1 MKFPFNGKE
10 WYIDGYLASA
20 LDSIAYNVNKDFDFV
35 IMITGDRTVRVGKSV
50 LGMTVSAYL
59 SYALNLLGLKNE
71 FSVKDIYFDN
81 KEMMKEAFK
90 KPKFHV
96 NQYDE
101 GREGLA
107 SAKSMKSMQ
116 QDLIDFFSECG
127 QMNHVFVIVAP
138 DFFKLN
144 EEIAVAR
151 SEFLI
156 NVYRKDTQITTNKFK
171 DGKARQVTRLDR
183 GYFEFFS
190 RKKKQNL
197 YDKSQSTRRRNY
209 QLIKAD
215 FYGAFTNQYPVGE
228 DEYRNKKK
236 ESLARFAERKED
248 EKKLKNQDKFLQQA
262 IYNLKESNSKSTWE
276 DVRIELTKL
285 GKEMSIEAIRSNY
298 RRYKDRIAI
307 ETEIKA
313 EKLSD
318 GFVMPKSL
326 RK

>member
-1 MKFPFNGKE
+1 MKFPYNGKE
-10 WYIDGYLASA
+10 WYIDGFLASS
-20 LDSIAYNVNKDFDFV
+20 LDSLAYNVQKDWDFV

-50 LGMTVSAYL
+50 LAMTVSAYI
-59 SYALNLLGLKNE
+59 SYALNKMKMKNE

-81 KEMMKEAFK
+81 KAMMKDAFK
-90 KPKFHV
+90 KPPYHV

-107 SAKSMKSMQ
+107 AAKAMKGVQ

-156 NVYRKDTQITTNKFK
+156 NVYRKETQINKDIFK
-171 DGKARQVTRLDR
+171 DGTKRQITKLER
-183 GYFEFFS
+183 GFFEFFS

-209 QLIKAD
+209 GLIKAD
-215 FYGAFTNQYPVGE
+215 FYGSFTNQYPVGE
-228 DEYRNKKK
+228 DEYRAKKK
-236 ESLARFAERKED
+236 DSLERFTKRKED

-262 IYNLKESNSKSTWE
+262 IANIKDNNATYKWK
-276 DVRIELTKL
+276 DVQTDLYKL
-285 GKEMSIEAIRSNY
+285 GREMSIEAIKKNY
-298 RRYKDRIAI
+298 QRYKLRVSA
-307 ETEIKA
+307 ESEIKA
-313 EKLSD
+313 EKLSE
-318 GFVMPKSL
+318 GFVMPNA
-326 RK
+326 